1 MKFLSFSKRPQAAKI
16 QITMVKVYQTRGSLI
31 SNLVCTVLPL
41 IMKLGFIID
50 IGLYVDIPIH
60 FFINSQDQAS
70 ALKVNCVF
78 QIFRSRSCSDGF
90 GPNRQILSGFI
101 YSSDFSAFVMT
112 YCILLVK
119 DRNSFYEICSLAI
132 CINIKVF
139 NWVNRK
145 QLNILKTCSEY
156 WEFYIVAS

>member
-78 QIFRSRSCSDGF
+78 QIFRSRSHSNGF

-101 YSSDFSAFVMT
+101 PVIFQHSSLT

-119 DRNSFYEICSLAI
+119 DQSSFCEICSLAI
-132 CINIKVF
+132 CMNIKVF
-139 NWVNRK
+139 NWVYRK
-145 QLNILKTCSEY
+145 QLNILKTCLEY
-156 WEFYIVAS
+156 GEFYIVAS